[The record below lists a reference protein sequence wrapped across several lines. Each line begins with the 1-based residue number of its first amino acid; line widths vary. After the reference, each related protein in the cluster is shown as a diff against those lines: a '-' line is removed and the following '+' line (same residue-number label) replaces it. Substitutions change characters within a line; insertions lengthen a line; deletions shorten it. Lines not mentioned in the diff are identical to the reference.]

1 MERRDFLKSASLG
14 FAAAGLPLGNQAA
27 VASDC
32 GAQSEGSSQLGGRDP
47 HDRPKD
53 YRKGPFKRLVILG
66 ESTVEGGHWLQQRED
81 RYGDVLVRL
90 INACQKE
97 PIEYHNKGIGANAI
111 SPRSP
116 GYAQSRKPSA
126 LERYHTDVIDLQ
138 PDLFILAYG
147 LNDMRAAMPLGDF
160 HADMATIIGD
170 VQKACSPVTVLTTV
184 YHMTGWRS
192 YPPYDK
198 GSEELTRRYNDCLC
212 GLAAE
217 FDCILADVWAAE
229 GLADWLIHYD
239 GVHANKVGQI
249 LIANRIFEALSQHA
263 SGLTQWVFE
272 QERNTPWTQSTTK
285 MRTEAGD
292 AFQQTW

>member
-14 FAAAGLPLGNQAA
+14 FATAGHPLGNQAA
-27 VASDC
+27 VGSDR
-32 GAQSEGSSQLGGRDP
+32 GAKSEENPQLGYLDP

-53 YRKGPFKRLVILG
+53 YRKEPFKRLVILG
-66 ESTVEGGHWLQQRED
+66 ESTVEGGGWLHQQED
-81 RYGDVLVRL
+81 RYGDVLARL

-126 LERYHTDVIDLQ
+126 LERYHQDVIDLQ

-147 LNDMRAAMPLGDF
+147 LNDMRAAMPLSDF
-160 HADMATIIGD
+160 RADMATIIGD
-170 VQKACSPVTVLTTV
+170 VQKACSPVTLLTTV
-184 YHMTGWRS
+184 YYMTGWKS

-198 GSEELTRRYNDCLC
+198 GSVELTLRYNDCIR

-217 FDCILADVWAAE
+217 FDCILVDVWAAE

-249 LIANRIFEALSQHA
+249 LIANRIFEDLAQHA
-263 SGLTQWVFE
+263 SGISQWVFE
-272 QERNTPWTQSTTK
+272 QERGTLWTQNTTK
-285 MRTEAGD
+285 KRTEAGD
-292 AFQQTW
+292 PFQKTW